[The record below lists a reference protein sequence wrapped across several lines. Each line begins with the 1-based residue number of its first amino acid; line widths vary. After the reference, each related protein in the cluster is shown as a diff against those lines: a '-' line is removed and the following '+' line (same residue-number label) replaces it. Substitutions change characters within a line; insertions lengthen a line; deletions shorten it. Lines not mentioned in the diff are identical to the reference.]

1 MSRKWRPRICCT
13 WLEWMSHERQEW
25 KCTQRRCLCCIRC
38 FTTQEGLNGAKRSR
52 PPWLCVIWRLFS
64 MCNLWASA
72 IHLLRAVC
80 VWEKPRVW
88 PLAQGWTPIPT
99 PPSFFHSIP
108 LLIGHFLFLS
118 YILFGLTETRTHT
131 HGSLKGIHLAVCETH
146 ILSSKHINILCA
158 CRHWS
163 NSFFLW
169 AAGESLT

>member
-1 MSRKWRPRICCT
+1 MLLLPPPFFSLPEEVHIKEQSMSRKWRPRICCT
-13 WLEWMSHERQEW
+13 WIEWMSHERQEW

-88 PLAQGWTPIPT
+88 PLAQGWTPIP
-99 PPSFFHSIP
+99 PPFILSLHSSSHRSLP
-108 LLIGHFLFLS
+108 LLILHSLWPN
-118 YILFGLTETRTHT
+118 RKTHT
-131 HGSLKGIHLAVCETH
+131 HTRLFKRNTF
-146 ILSSKHINILCA
+146 SSMRDSH
-158 CRHWS
+158 
-163 NSFFLW
+163 
-169 AAGESLT
+169 T